1 MSAVVP
7 FESLLEFGTGD
18 GSGPLS
24 RLMRDRALRCVFQ
37 PIVDMRDGS
46 IYAHE
51 ALIRGPQ
58 AMPLHSPDD
67 LFAAARREGL
77 LLEFELACVAVALNR
92 WADLRQPG
100 RLFVNVSA
108 KALVEAVRRRS
119 LEAIVRDIGKLGL
132 ATRLLTFEI
141 TEHEHIFDVDRF
153 IESVREVQVAGLSFA
168 LDDFGD
174 GRSSLRLWSELAP
187 DVVKIDKYFTGDIS
201 RHAKKLQ
208 TLRALM
214 QIAEV
219 FGTSLVAEGIET
231 ADDLRVIRDMGIT
244 WGQGYFTGRP
254 EAMPRQSIEPVAAEV
269 LANKRIAVMPALGS
283 AASPGRLRELGVI
296 YADPISASATNEQL
310 VAIFDRHPEWPAI
323 AIVDDVGTPLGL
335 IERHQFLDRYARGY
349 FKEVFGRK
357 PALPFANLSPRLLER
372 DREVRELVGILT
384 SDDQRYL
391 TEGFIIT
398 ENGRYVGLG
407 TADQLVRNVTE
418 SRIEAARHANPLT
431 LLPGNIPITEHIN
444 RLLKS
449 EGDFVVCYADLLNFK
464 PFNDHFG
471 YWHGDEM
478 IKLVASTLLAH
489 CDAQRDFIGHVG
501 GDDFVL
507 LFQDEA
513 WEPRCRR
520 ITDQF
525 NAAART
531 LYDDAARSA
540 GGIQAEDRSGVT
552 RFFPLTTLYFGV
564 VCVSAGQFQQADR
577 VASAAAR
584 AKQAAKVSG
593 VDLVVHHGNDADS
606 SFAPLALA

>member
-7 FESLLEFGTGD
+7 FDSLLKFGTGD

-92 WADLRQPG
+92 WSELRRPG

-119 LEAIVRDIGKLGL
+119 LEALVRDIGKLGL
-132 ATRLLTFEI
+132 VARLLTFEI
-141 TEHEHIFDVDRF
+141 TEHEHVSDVDGF
-153 IESVREVQVAGLSFA
+153 IDSVREVQVAGLSFA

-187 DVVKIDKYFTGDIS
+187 DVVKIDKYFTREIS
-201 RHAKKLQ
+201 CHAKKLQ

-231 ADDLRVIRDMGIT
+231 ADDLRVIRDIGIT
-244 WGQGYFTGRP
+244 WGQGYYTGRP
-254 EAMPRQSIEPVAAEV
+254 EPLPRESIEPAAARV
-269 LANKRIAVMPALGS
+269 LADKRVAVMPTMGS
-283 AASPGRLRELGVI
+283 ASSPGRLRELGVI
-296 YADPISASATNEQL
+296 YAEPILPTTTNEQL
-310 VAIFDRHPEWPAI
+310 VAIFDKHPEWPAI
-323 AIVDDVGTPLGL
+323 AVVDDAGTPVAL

-357 PALPFANLSPRLLER
+357 AALPFANSSPRLLER
-372 DREVRELVGILT
+372 DRDVRELIGILT

-391 TEGFIIT
+391 TEGFIVT

-431 LLPGNIPITEHIN
+431 LLPGNIPITEHIH

-449 EGDFVVCYADLLNFK
+449 DGEFVVCYADLLNFK

-507 LFQDEA
+507 LFQDDG
-513 WEPRCRR
+513 WEERCRR
-520 ITDQF
+520 ITAEF
-525 NAAART
+525 NLAARV
-531 LYDDAARSA
+531 LYDDAARAA
-540 GGIQAEDRSGVT
+540 GGIQSEDRSGVT
-552 RFFPLTTLYFGV
+552 RFFPFTTLYFGV
-564 VCVSAGQFQQADR
+564 VCVSSGQFQHPDR

-584 AKQAAKVSG
+584 AKQAARVSG
-593 VDLVVHHGNDADS
+593 VDLVIHHGREADS
-606 SFAPLALA
+606 TFAALSAA